1 MSNNSS
7 VLLPGTFF
15 EQEYK
20 RKLEYLSRNNVNCVY
35 LYDHSV
41 NPSDNQKTVYKIKK
55 SLSLLQE
62 YENKNFNLGL
72 CVLNINSR
80 KKDLLFSK
88 FINPMMEIENFKL
101 GLGTGDKKYENRNTK
116 YSYDL
121 DQIIHELINL
131 YTFSSKGKNLFLGG
145 TSKNKKEL
153 VRKYSIGI
161 NQWLGSSKDLISF
174 YKSLHQKQ
182 SLIGKFSQCLKP
194 SNTEV
199 NLPKNFEKIFIL
211 KDSNLGK
218 FYSDVDKIFS

>member
-80 KKDLLFSK
+80 KKDLLFSN

-101 GLGTGDKKYENRNTK
+101 G
-116 YSYDL
+116 
-121 DQIIHELINL
+121 
-131 YTFSSKGKNLFLGG
+131 
-145 TSKNKKEL
+145 
-153 VRKYSIGI
+153 
-161 NQWLGSSKDLISF
+161 
-174 YKSLHQKQ
+174 
-182 SLIGKFSQCLKP
+182 
-194 SNTEV
+194 
-199 NLPKNFEKIFIL
+199 
-211 KDSNLGK
+211 
-218 FYSDVDKIFS
+218 

>member
-62 YENKNFNLGL
+62 
-72 CVLNINSR
+72 
-80 KKDLLFSK
+80 
-88 FINPMMEIENFKL
+88 
-101 GLGTGDKKYENRNTK
+101 YENRNTK

>member
-1 MSNNSS
+1 MSNYSS

-20 RKLEYLSRNNVNCVY
+20 RKLEYLSKKNINCVY
-35 LYDHSV
+35 LFDHSV

-62 YENKNFNLGL
+62 YENKNFSLGL
-72 CVLNINSR
+72 CVLNINTR
-80 KKDLLFSK
+80 KKELLFSN
-88 FINPMMEIENFKL
+88 FINPMMEIENFQL
-101 GLGTGDKKYENRNTK
+101 GLGTGDNKYENRNQN
-116 YSYDL
+116 YSHDL
-121 DQIIHELINL
+121 DQIINELVNL
-131 YTFSSKGKNLFLGG
+131 YTFSSNGKNLFIGG
-145 TSKNKKEL
+145 TSNSKKEL

-161 NQWLGSSKDLISF
+161 NQWLGSSRDLISL
-174 YKSLHQKQ
+174 YESLQQKKSF
-182 SLIGKFSQCLKP
+182 IGKFSQCLKP
-194 SNTEV
+194 SNKEL